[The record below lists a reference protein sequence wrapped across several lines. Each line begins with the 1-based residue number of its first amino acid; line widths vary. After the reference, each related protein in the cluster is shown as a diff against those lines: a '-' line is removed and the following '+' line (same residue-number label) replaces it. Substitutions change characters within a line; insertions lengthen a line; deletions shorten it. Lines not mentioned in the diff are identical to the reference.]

1 MSEVQVLGKIAPFN
15 IPKGYMVWLDRKTF
29 EIKGQPFAKGGKKLD
44 PAEVARRA
52 KAKAAKSAA
61 YEQRVADN
69 AQKREDAKQE
79 AQERKKQRRKAAIAK
94 AEAKLAEIRAK

>member
-52 KAKAAKSAA
+52 KAKAAKKEAFQ
-61 YEQRVADN
+61 QRVAAN
-69 AQKREDAKQE
+69 EARRESEKDA
-79 AQERKKQRRKAAIAK
+79 ALERKRQRRKAAIAK